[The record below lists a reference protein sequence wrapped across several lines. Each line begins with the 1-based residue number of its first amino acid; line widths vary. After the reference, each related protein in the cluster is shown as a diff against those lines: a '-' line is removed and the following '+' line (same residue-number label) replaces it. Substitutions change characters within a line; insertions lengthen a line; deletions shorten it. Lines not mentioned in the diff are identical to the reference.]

1 MKVMHGDSIEARVGA
16 LGVQVEKLER
26 RMEENFEVVG
36 QRFEQIDKR
45 FERVDKRFE
54 LVDKRFE
61 QIDKRFEQVD
71 KRFELVDKRFESME
85 ADLREHRR
93 DTKRGFE
100 IVADRLEK
108 TNRMILFG
116 ALTMTGGF
124 MAGFA
129 AMISVVLNQT

>member
-36 QRFEQIDKR
+36 QRFEQ
-45 FERVDKRFE
+45 V
-54 LVDKRFE
+54 
-61 QIDKRFEQVD
+61 DKRFEQVD
-71 KRFELVDKRFESME
+71 KRFEQHFGQVDRRFENLE
-85 ADLREHRR
+85 ADLREHGR
-93 DTKRGFE
+93 DTKRGLE

-108 TNRMILFG
+108 TNRMILYG
-116 ALTMTGGF
+116 AFTVTGGF

-129 AMISVVLNQT
+129 AMITLFVNQT

>member
-1 MKVMHGDSIEARVGA
+1 MKVMHGDSVEARVGA

-36 QRFEQIDKR
+36 QRFEQ
-45 FERVDKRFE
+45 VDR
-54 LVDKRFE
+54 RFE
-61 QIDKRFEQVD
+61 QIDKRFEQH
-71 KRFELVDKRFESME
+71 FELVDKRFEQHFELVDRRFGNLE

-108 TNRMILFG
+108 TNRMIVFG
-116 ALTMTGGF
+116 ALTLTGGF

-129 AMISVVLNQT
+129 GLITLVATQT

>member
-1 MKVMHGDSIEARVGA
+1 MKVMHGDSVEARIGA
-16 LGVQVEKLER
+16 LAAQVEKLER

-36 QRFEQIDKR
+36 QRFEQ
-45 FERVDKRFE
+45 VDKRFGQH
-54 LVDKRFE
+54 FE
-61 QIDKRFEQVD
+61 QIDKRFEN
-71 KRFELVDKRFESME
+71 LE

-108 TNRMILFG
+108 TNRMIVFG

-129 AMISVVLNQT
+129 GLITLVATQT